1 MHLVNSDTL
10 HLGWNNPMQLCRLG
24 ASWGESCSAEK
35 PSGNTSQQGTQAV
48 LKANGILGCI
58 R

>member
-1 MHLVNSDTL
+1 MNSDVL
-10 HLGWNNPMQLCRLG
+10 HLGWNNPMQLCRLD

-35 PSGNTSQQGTQAV
+35 PLGKTSQQGTQAV

-58 R
+58 W

>member
-1 MHLVNSDTL
+1 MNSDVL
-10 HLGWNNPMQLCRLG
+10 HLGWNNPMQLCRLD

-35 PSGNTSQQGTQAV
+35 PLGNTSQQGTQAV

-58 R
+58 W